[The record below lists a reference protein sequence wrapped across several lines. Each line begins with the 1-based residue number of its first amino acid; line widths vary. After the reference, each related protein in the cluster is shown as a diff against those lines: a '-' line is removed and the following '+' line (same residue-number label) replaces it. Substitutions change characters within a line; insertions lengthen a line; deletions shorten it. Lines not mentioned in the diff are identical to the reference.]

1 VSSGNSKE
9 KPEFGRI
16 FEVYSRGGGDSEHRE
31 KIQKGEITSLSELED
46 DSNLGSDFLR
56 PIMGEPY
63 KTLKVSAKSQ
73 GMPATF
79 IMVAADK
86 FDDDWEWSVSKVKEE
101 LFVTPQSHLHD
112 EFMQR
117 RQQAEQNVKQAMQGL
132 EQLRKSKHLLQHD
145 IRKLRSKVE
154 DLKTGEETTIKGDFI
169 ELVDSA
175 GGGQQGSAPG
185 SLDFLRNN
193 NIYPSIVADF
203 QEMESL
209 DDLLSAERK
218 ADKKGGEPDEYED
231 GPLASLPE
239 NEKAILKKKY
249 TMYEKWKDLYG
260 SEIERKLEDLKKELR
275 RVETAIEEQKKQTAP
290 YVRDMVMINN
300 KSQDSLAD
308 DMDRYF
314 SFKGD
319 STTFKSTEFIAHQAF
334 KKQHGEL
341 VECDESEAS
350 HYKLFY
356 IHAVHVNM
364 AIGENPQTPA
374 EGPTAGKVFYF
385 PALVDK
391 FTFEN
396 VFKEK
401 IERQENRFKDLMDNY
416 TGDFKTGE
424 GDDFQEAREQE
435 GLSVRELRKKVG
447 EKISDKRDEDFSPP
461 LDFSAKIRRVED
473 GFDHP
478 NTIKDEYGEDYLEA
492 VNDILDKSYG
502 EDEDSG
508 DGISKFKKEVK
519 KFTGQTDKY
528 YLPDGDQGEILEDLT
543 YRFKFS
549 YYFDIKTTLGLYTM
563 K

>member
-1 VSSGNSKE
+1 MSSGNSDDS
-9 KPEFGRI
+9 PEFGPI
-16 FEVYSRGGGDSEHRE
+16 FEVYNRDGGSAKAGAAPEIRE
-31 KIQKGEITSLSELED
+31 KIESGDIQSLSELEKED
-46 DSNLGSDFLR
+46 NLGSDFLR
-56 PIMGEPY
+56 PIMGDPY
-63 KTLKVSAKSQ
+63 KTLKVSAGSQ
-73 GMPATF
+73 GMPSTF

-86 FDDDWEWSVSKVKEE
+86 FDDDWEWNVSKVDEQ

-117 RQQAEQNVKQAMQGL
+117 KQQAEQNVRQAMQGL

-169 ELVDSA
+169 ELVDGA
-175 GGGQQGSAPG
+175 GQSPRQGGDQM
-185 SLDFLRNN
+185 SLKAYRDQ

-203 QEMESL
+203 NEMESL
-209 DDLLSAERK
+209 DDLV
-218 ADKKGGEPDEYED
+218 D
-231 GPLASLPE
+231 GPLADLPE

-249 TMYEKWKDLYG
+249 SMYEKWKDLYG
-260 SEIERKLEDLKKELR
+260 SEIERKLDDLKKELR

-290 YVRDMVMINN
+290 YVRDVVMINN
-300 KSQDSLAD
+300 KSTDALAE

-314 SFKGD
+314 QFKGD
-319 STTFKSTEFIAHQAF
+319 STTFKNIEFIAHQGF
-334 KKQHGEL
+334 KKKHGEL
-341 VECDESEAS
+341 VECSDDEAT
-350 HYKLFY
+350 HFKLIY

-364 AIGENPQTPA
+364 AVGENPQTPA

-396 VFKEK
+396 IFKEK
-401 IERQENRFKDLMDNY
+401 IDRQKDRFKDLMDNY

-424 GDDFQEAREQE
+424 GEDFQKAREE
-435 GLSVRELRKKVG
+435 KGLSIRKLREKVG
-447 EKISDKRDEDFSPP
+447 EKLGEDTEPP
-461 LDFSAKIRRVED
+461 LDFSSTIRRVED

-478 NTIKDEYGEDYLEA
+478 SVIEDKYGEDYLEA
-492 VNDILDKSYG
+492 VDEILGTSYSSEEESENG
-502 EDEDSG
+502 LSDLQ
-508 DGISKFKKEVK
+508 KEIK

-528 YLPDGDQGEILEDLT
+528 YLPSGEQSDIVDELT

-549 YYFDIKTTLGLYTM
+549 YYFDLKQGLGLYTM